1 VKRPPAIQTLTEL
14 LDSKAI
20 SGALGAASTRDIAV
34 PEPRLPDSGRVDAP
48 LTEQLASAGGNVR
61 FSCRDASQAKAAIG
75 QVFERR
81 FDLEVT
87 DASTFDFSLE
97 HFACGPGVSVS
108 RMIFGSEVAVR
119 IARVESFMVQMPLAG
134 RNDLVLDGTGRLSLS
149 NRMFSV
155 INPGRSVSQ
164 RRNADCEMVLVRFDR
179 MPLAQCL
186 AAHIGE
192 LEGAA
197 ADNGAIEF
205 SACMST
211 GEPGGSAWT
220 RLMSF
225 VLGEL
230 PKNDS
235 IFLSPLA
242 ASQTAN
248 LIMSTLL
255 LNQPH
260 NYSRL
265 LRRPV
270 QEIPPR
276 FVRAARDWIEANAHR
291 PITVDDLARELNT
304 STRSVYGG
312 FRKYLNQSPM
322 DYLKSTRLFRVR
334 EELLSSRETGNV
346 TSVAMDWGFTHLGH
360 FARDYRAK
368 FGELPSETLRGR
380 PSRVRQ

>member
-1 VKRPPAIQTLTEL
+1 M
-14 LDSKAI
+14 
-20 SGALGAASTRDIAV
+20 
-34 PEPRLPDSGRVDAP
+34 
-48 LTEQLASAGGNVR
+48 
-61 FSCRDASQAKAAIG
+61 IG

-119 IARVESFMVQMPLAG
+119 IERVESFMVQMPLAG

-149 NRMFSV
+149 SRMFSV

-164 RRNADCEMVLVRFDR
+164 RRNADCEMVLVRFDQL
-179 MPLAQCL
+179 PLAQCL
-186 AAHIGE
+186 AAHVGE
-192 LEGAA
+192 LDGVAT
-197 ADNGAIEF
+197 DGGAIEF
-205 SACMST
+205 AACMSP
-211 GEPGGSAWT
+211 GERGGSAWT

-230 PKNDS
+230 PKSDS

-270 QEIPPR
+270 HEIPPR

-291 PITVDDLARELNT
+291 PITVDDLARALNA

-322 DYLKSTRLFRVR
+322 DYLKSTRLSRVR
-334 EELLSSRETGNV
+334 EELLSSRENGNV
-346 TSVAMDWGFTHLGH
+346 ATVAMDWGFTHLGH

-380 PSRVRQ
+380 SPRVRNRGGTFTPVAK

>member
-1 VKRPPAIQTLTEL
+1 M
-14 LDSKAI
+14 
-20 SGALGAASTRDIAV
+20 
-34 PEPRLPDSGRVDAP
+34 PEPRLPHEVRVDAG
-48 LTEQLASAGGNVR
+48 LTGQSAAANGNVR
-61 FSCRDASQAKAAIG
+61 FSCRDAAKAKAVIG

-81 FDLEVT
+81 FALEVSDT
-87 DASTFDFSLE
+87 SAFDFSLD
-97 HFACGPGVSVS
+97 HFSCGPGVSVS
-108 RMIFGSEVAVR
+108 RMIFGSEVAVH
-119 IARVESFMVQMPLAG
+119 IERVESFMVQMPLAG

-149 NRMFSV
+149 NRVFSV

-164 RRNADCEMVLVRFDR
+164 RRNADCEMVLVRFDQ

-186 AAHIGE
+186 AAHVGE
-192 LEGAA
+192 REEV
-197 ADNGAIEF
+197 ADAGAIEF
-205 SACMST
+205 SACMSK

-230 PKNDS
+230 PKSDS

-242 ASQTAN
+242 ASQAAN

-270 QEIPPR
+270 QEITPR
-276 FVRAARDWIEANAHR
+276 FVRAARDWMEANAHR
-291 PITVDDLARELNT
+291 PITVDDVAREINV
-304 STRSVYGG
+304 STRSIYGG

-322 DYLKSTRLFRVR
+322 DYLKNVRLSRVR
-334 EELLSSRETGNV
+334 EELLSSGGNKSV
-346 TSVAMDWGFTHLGH
+346 TTVAMDWSFTHLGH
-360 FARDYRAK
+360 FAHDYQLK
-368 FGELPSETLRGR
+368 FGELPSETLQGSS
-380 PSRVRQ
+380 SRMHHGSERHRTE